1 VSTPTKAELA
11 QQALMYTC
19 VVVEAKARAEAARAQ
34 LDQMARDELE
44 REGTAPT
51 WRIPGVGTVP
61 LALSQ
66 PSVDVV
72 DVAAYVAF
80 VARRWPT
87 EVEYTVRPAFDR
99 ALRTSAANRGAACDD
114 EGTIIPGLVFREGGA
129 PRGVSIRPAADA
141 KTATLRLAGEL
152 LDAVVAAALE
162 VPGV

>member
-34 LDQMARDELE
+34 LDQMA
-44 REGTAPT
+44 
-51 WRIPGVGTVP
+51 
-61 LALSQ
+61 
-66 PSVDVV
+66 
-72 DVAAYVAF
+72 
-80 VARRWPT
+80 RWPT